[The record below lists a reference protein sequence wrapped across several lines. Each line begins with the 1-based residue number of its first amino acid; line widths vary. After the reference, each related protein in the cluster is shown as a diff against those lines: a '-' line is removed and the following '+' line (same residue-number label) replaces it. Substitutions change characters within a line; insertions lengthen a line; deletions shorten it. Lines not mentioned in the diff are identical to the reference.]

1 MFGRRNSDTTST
13 VQPKP
18 KEESVDLDMLA
29 NLPELPAA
37 TGQRQTMIEAPA
49 FEHAWQ
55 PEQSV
60 AYQPMIPEP
69 QLFVP
74 PTPTT
79 PMPFTSD
86 EPVGAPVFAAPATVP
101 TTRTKAASESVIG
114 PDDFFDGNYRS
125 ERGVRLQGNVHGSIE
140 SRQYIFV
147 ENGARVEASLSAEE
161 ITIAGEFTGTIECR
175 QRLEISATGRV
186 HGQVTTASLIVHE
199 GGLLDGELHMKQ
211 A

>member
-1 MFGRRNSDTTST
+1 MFGRRNPDVANV

-18 KEESVDLDMLA
+18 REESVELDMLTD
-29 NLPELPAA
+29 LPELPTV
-37 TGQRQTMIEAPA
+37 TGQRQTVPEASP
-49 FEHAWQ
+49 FERVWQ
-55 PEQSV
+55 PEQAAV
-60 AYQPMIPEP
+60 YQPTIPEP

-74 PTPTT
+74 PSPATQE
-79 PMPFTSD
+79 PFITD
-86 EPVGAPVFAAPATVP
+86 QPEHAAVFAAPAP
-101 TTRTKAASESVIG
+101 ATRVKAASESVIG

-147 ENGARVEASLSAEE
+147 ESGSRVEASLSAEE
-161 ITIAGEFTGTIECR
+161 ITIAGEFSGTIECR

-186 HGQVTTASLIVHE
+186 HGQVTTVSLIVHE
-199 GGLLDGELHMKQ
+199 GGILDGELHMKQ